1 MPASVASSGTQTA
14 TLATDHTLVTQT
26 APTGGAIYQFRM
38 RAHNLANGER
48 VTVRLQVDGE
58 SAGTLDDLYDTAFAN
73 AQTDSYKDSPA
84 VAVPAGARVRV
95 ILRQEGGTG
104 RAFPW
109 WLYRLDG

>member
-1 MPASVASSGTQTA
+1 MPSSIAASGTQTA

-26 APTGGAIYQFRM
+26 APTGGAVYQFRA
-38 RAHNLANGER
+38 RAHNLVNGER
-48 VTVRLQVDGE
+48 LTLRVQVDGE
-58 SAGTLDDLYDTAFAN
+58 SGGTLDDVYEALFAHI
-73 AQTDSYKDSPA
+73 QTDTYKDSPA
-84 VAVPAGARVRV
+84 VAVPAGGRVRV